1 MNKTTLTTLLLTIFF
16 SLNLVAQTTYFV
28 KVGGNNSGGLTE
40 ENAFTTVNNAVVA
53 ASDGDTIT
61 IVGAINQTGQ
71 VGIGKSI
78 SFVGQ
83 SDATITGA
91 SARMYV
97 INTAG
102 KTISFTNITFQDA
115 DSTNPGAVFTITQN
129 SDLTLTGCILKN
141 NTSTV

>member
-16 SLNLVAQTTYFV
+16 SLNLVAQNTYFV

-71 VGIGKSI
+71 VGIGKI
-78 SFVGQ
+78 DFFCW
-83 SDATITGA
+83 AI
-91 SARMYV
+91 
-97 INTAG
+97 
-102 KTISFTNITFQDA
+102 
-115 DSTNPGAVFTITQN
+115 
-129 SDLTLTGCILKN
+129 
-141 NTSTV
+141 